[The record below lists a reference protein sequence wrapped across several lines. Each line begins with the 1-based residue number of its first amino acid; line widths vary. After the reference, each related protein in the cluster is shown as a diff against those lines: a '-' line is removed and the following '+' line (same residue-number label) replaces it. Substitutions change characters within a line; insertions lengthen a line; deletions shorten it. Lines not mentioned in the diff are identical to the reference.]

1 LAAGGLPW
9 LASALT
15 CARNCA
21 PYVEQL
27 AAEAGRRSPSST
39 ASSPPAGNRWRRFHV
54 AELSAAEQAA
64 RVCAYLMPERMLALL
79 EAELEKAVELELD
92 VTSIAL
98 PAERRWRE

>member
-1 LAAGGLPW
+1 M
-9 LASALT
+9 
-15 CARNCA
+15 
-21 PYVEQL
+21 
-27 AAEAGRRSPSST
+27 
-39 ASSPPAGNRWRRFHV
+39 
-54 AELSAAEQAA
+54 SAAEQAA